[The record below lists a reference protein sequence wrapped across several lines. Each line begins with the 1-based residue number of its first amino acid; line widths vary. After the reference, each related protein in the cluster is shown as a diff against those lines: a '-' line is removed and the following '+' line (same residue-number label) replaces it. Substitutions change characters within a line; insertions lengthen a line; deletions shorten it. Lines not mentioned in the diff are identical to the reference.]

1 MMRRR
6 AIAMRI
12 MMFLVAVLAIAP
24 GQVFAQRF
32 ETAAKQAILVHYD
45 SGTVLFEKSADDLIA
60 PASLVKIMAAEV
72 IFDEMGK
79 GRLKAEDEFLIS
91 ENAWRRGGAPAG
103 GSSMF
108 ALVNSRVK
116 LSDLV
121 PGLIVMSGNDAAI
134 ALAEGIA
141 GTEEN
146 FARMMTTR
154 ARELGLQKSVF
165 RNATGLPDPE
175 QKSTMRE
182 IAKLSEHLIRRY
194 PEQYGVFGL
203 REFTWNKV
211 RQQNRNPLLTMDIGA
226 DGLKTGMIADSGF
239 SLAASAVQNGQRLIV
254 VISGLPTAQA
264 RAQEARKLLE
274 YGFRGFETR
283 QIFPANAVIGQAKVY
298 GGASSSVDL
307 VAKEAVNVLIPRGN
321 QDRLSAR
328 IVYTGPLLAPV
339 KAGDKVGVLKV
350 GRGDIQA
357 LDIPLYAAADV
368 PAGSLTQ
375 RATDAAVEYGG
386 QLVRQLLGNRL
397 GGTKP

>member
-1 MMRRR
+1 
-6 AIAMRI
+6 
-12 MMFLVAVLAIAP
+12 
-24 GQVFAQRF
+24 
-32 ETAAKQAILVHYD
+32 
-45 SGTVLFEKSADDLIA
+45 
-60 PASLVKIMAAEV
+60 
-72 IFDEMGK
+72 
-79 GRLKAEDEFLIS
+79 
-91 ENAWRRGGAPAG
+91 
-103 GSSMF
+103 
-108 ALVNSRVK
+108 
-116 LSDLV
+116 
-121 PGLIVMSGNDAAI
+121 
-134 ALAEGIA
+134 
-141 GTEEN
+141 
-146 FARMMTTR
+146 MMTAR
-154 ARELGLQKSVF
+154 ARELGLSKSVF

-211 RQQNRNPLLTMDIGA
+211 RQQNRNPLLTMEIGA

-254 VISGLPTAQA
+254 VISGLPTAQG
-264 RAQEARKLLE
+264 RAQEARKLFD

-283 QIFPANAVIGQAKVY
+283 QIFAADAVIGQAKVY
-298 GGASSSVDL
+298 GGASGSVDL
-307 VAKEAVNVLIPRGN
+307 VTKQAVNVLIPRGS

-357 LDIPLYAAADV
+357 LDIPLYAAADI
-368 PAGSLTQ
+368 PTGSLTQ
-375 RATDAAVEYGG
+375 RATDAAFEYGG

-397 GGTKP
+397 GGAKP